1 MKPDVYFKK
10 LVSLKHGGQDLEL
23 RVAQDLFSSHQVDVG
38 TRRLLRSLSRADT
51 AALSKVLDLGCG
63 YGPLG
68 LALKSE
74 EPDCG
79 VHLVDRDALALSY
92 ARQNARLNGL
102 EDVEV
107 YGSLGYDE
115 VTFQDFDLIVSNIP
129 GKVGTAVIEALLRDA
144 VHYLQPDGWV
154 ALVIVAPLAPL
165 VDQVLAQPGFEVL
178 LREERSGHAVFH
190 YRFTQEAHQSPR
202 PEGTAFERGLYD
214 RAEVRV
220 EFEGLSFGMRTVW
233 GLPEFDTLSYRTE
246 MLVERLQAVERRAE
260 RVLVF
265 NPGQGHVPVAVWEL
279 DHPRVLTLVDRDLL
293 ALRASE
299 RNLLEKGLPTTALS
313 LFHQPELDVDSGPYD
328 LIAGVLREEEGRE
341 VLAFHLEEAAAQ
353 LAEGGRVLLAGTS
366 TPITRLEKE
375 ARSRKLLRVL
385 DRRKERGRSLLV
397 LERR

>member
-10 LVSLKHGGQDLEL
+10 LVLLKHGGQELEL

-38 TRRLLRSLSRADT
+38 TQRLLRSLSRADVVGF
-51 AALSKVLDLGCG
+51 SKVLDLGCG

-68 LALKSE
+68 LALKAE
-74 EPDCG
+74 EPDRG
-79 VHLVDRDALALSY
+79 VHLVDRDALALAY
-92 ARQNARLNGL
+92 ARQNARLNDLG
-102 EDVEV
+102 DVEV

-115 VTFQDFDLIVSNIP
+115 VTSQDFDLIISNIP
-129 GKVGTAVIEALLRDA
+129 GKAGTAVIKALLHDA
-144 VHYLQPDGWV
+144 VHYLQPGGWV
-154 ALVIVAPLAPL
+154 ALVIVAPLASL

-214 RAEVRV
+214 RAEVHV
-220 EFEGLSFGMRTVW
+220 EFEGLSFVTRTVW

-246 MLVERLQAVERRAE
+246 MLVERLQAVERRRQ

-265 NPGQGHVPVAVWEL
+265 NPGQGHVPVAVWKL
-279 DHPRVLTLVDRDLL
+279 DRPQILALVGRDLL

-299 RNLLEKGLPTTALS
+299 RNLLENGVPATTLS
-313 LFHQPELDVDSGPYD
+313 LFHQPEFDVDSGLYD
-328 LIAGVLREEEGRE
+328 LIVGVLPEEEGRE
-341 VLAFHLEEAAAQ
+341 ALAFHLEEAAAQ
-353 LAEGGRVLLAGTS
+353 LAEGGQVLLAGTS

-375 ARSRKLLRVL
+375 VRSRKLLRVL
-385 DRRKERGRSLLV
+385 DRRKQRGRSLLV